1 MNDVTFPLE
10 VAVLDRLLQ
19 LNEIDLCTVSIREL
33 GILVNELEAH
43 FGVEYVRMEFGIPGL
58 PAERIGPEEEIRV
71 LKDQQKLPSTY
82 PQFDGVPRLKKAAA
96 LFVNQFLNIDVFPE
110 NCVPTV
116 GSMHGCLISMAI
128 AGRRTKKA
136 DTILFLDPGFPVNK
150 LQTKFLDL
158 KTESIDI
165 YDFRENKL
173 LRKIEDNFST
183 GRIGGILWSNPNNPT
198 WVCLKEKELEGI
210 GKLATKYDVI
220 CIEDVA
226 YFGMDFRS
234 NYSVPGKPPYQPT
247 VARYTDNYFIIISSS
262 KVFSYAGQRIGFTV
276 ISPELSKNRY
286 PYLKKYANT
295 DILGHAFI
303 HGGIY
308 PTTAG
313 VPQTTQHGLAAILE
327 SVCAGTY
334 NFLEKMHFYKD
345 KSKKAK
351 EIFLSNGFDLVYT
364 DDSGNEIADGFYFT
378 ISWKKLTGEQLL
390 HNMLLFGLAGIPL
403 SITGSS
409 REGIRICVSLFKED
423 QLCELNKRVS
433 DLANYLNALE

>member
-1 MNDVTFPLE
+1 M
-10 VAVLDRLLQ
+10 
-19 LNEIDLCTVSIREL
+19 
-33 GILVNELEAH
+33 
-43 FGVEYVRMEFGIPGL
+43 
-58 PAERIGPEEEIRV
+58 
-71 LKDQQKLPSTY
+71 
-82 PQFDGVPRLKKAAA
+82 
-96 LFVNQFLNIDVFPE
+96 
-110 NCVPTV
+110 
-116 GSMHGCLISMAI
+116 
-128 AGRRTKKA
+128 
-136 DTILFLDPGFPVNK
+136 
-150 LQTKFLDL
+150 
-158 KTESIDI
+158 
-165 YDFRENKL
+165 
-173 LRKIEDNFST
+173 
-183 GRIGGILWSNPNNPT
+183 
-198 WVCLKEKELEGI
+198 EGI

-364 DDSGNEIADGFYFT
+364 DDSGNEKYQVFFHLEFCMYL
-378 ISWKKLTGEQLL
+378 KK
-390 HNMLLFGLAGIPL
+390 
-403 SITGSS
+403 
-409 REGIRICVSLFKED
+409 
-423 QLCELNKRVS
+423 
-433 DLANYLNALE
+433 